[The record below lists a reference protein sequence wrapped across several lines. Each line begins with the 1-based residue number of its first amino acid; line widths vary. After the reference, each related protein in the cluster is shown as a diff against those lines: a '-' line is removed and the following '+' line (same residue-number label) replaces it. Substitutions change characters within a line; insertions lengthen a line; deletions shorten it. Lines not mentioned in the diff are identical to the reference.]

1 MGKKKDFYAALGVAK
16 TATEEEIKK
25 AYKKLALQYHPDKNP
40 GDNTAEETFKEIS
53 EAYATLSNKDK
64 RSQYDNGGRPVENP
78 FSGFSGFQDLFNDL
92 FKQNQAP
99 YYRKGN
105 NLQITKVLSLKEA
118 VYGCTTELDL
128 SYPSACKPCK
138 GTGIKDAKITQ
149 CITCKGKGRIA
160 KDFEFIRTQLTCPG
174 CQGSGQMPDLDAS
187 KCEECTGQGKS
198 QVKRRVKIKIPP
210 GIQTGQNLQVSGL
223 GDDSLE
229 GGPSGDLIVII
240 KVEKDPN
247 FERVGYNIVTQV
259 NLSFITAVLG
269 GKVTIK
275 GLDESLHEVTV
286 LPGSQPGELLTI
298 QKKGVPNSNGNLIG
312 VIQVN
317 VPKNLS
323 EESKAKLEAL
333 REDLL

>member
-53 EAYATLSNKDK
+53 EAYATLSNKEK
-64 RSQYDNGGRPVENP
+64 RCQYDMGGRPVENP

-105 NLQITKVLSLKEA
+105 NLQITKVISLKEA

-128 SYPSACKPCK
+128 IYPSACKPCK

-149 CITCKGKGRIA
+149 CITCKGSGRVI

-187 KCEECTGQGKS
+187 KCTECKGQGKS

-210 GIQTGQNLQVSGL
+210 GIQTGQHLQVFGL

-229 GGPSGDLIVII
+229 GGPSGDLIVLIQI
-240 KVEKDPN
+240 QKDPN
-247 FERVGYNIVTQV
+247 FERVGNNIITQV
-259 NLSFITAVLG
+259 NVSFITAVLG
-269 GKVTIK
+269 GKVSIK
-275 GLDESLHEVTV
+275 GLDESFTEIEISS
-286 LPGSQPGELLTI
+286 GSQPGEVFTVSTI
-298 QKKGVPNSNGNLIG
+298 SNMKLIG
-312 VIQVN
+312 VLQVT
-317 VPKNLS
+317 VPKNIS
-323 EESKAKLEAL
+323 EETKTKLEAL